1 MRGDRAPN
9 PEKDPKWEAC
19 IFDTVRAVVPVLPQ
33 AMASGG
39 ATGGTPRGPSG
50 TRAGTRMGKE
60 GKSFRSIGGDRR
72 EETVEGMGRKGSKGT
87 ALGKGLPFP
96 DPHPVVL

>member
-9 PEKDPKWEAC
+9 PEKDPKREAC
-19 IFDTVRAVVPVLPQ
+19 ILDTVRAVVPVLPQ

-39 ATGGTPRGPSG
+39 AAGGTPRGPSG
-50 TRAGTRMGKE
+50 TRAETRMGKE